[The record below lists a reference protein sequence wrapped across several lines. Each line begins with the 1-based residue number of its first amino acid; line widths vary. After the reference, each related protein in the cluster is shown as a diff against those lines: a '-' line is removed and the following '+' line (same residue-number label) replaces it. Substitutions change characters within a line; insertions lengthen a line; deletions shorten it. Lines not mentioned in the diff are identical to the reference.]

1 MRYVCITGGVFA
13 ENCYVLIDD
22 DTKTAAVIDPGC
34 FNDKLLRAIAGL
46 KVEYILLTHG
56 HFDHTEGADELHA
69 LTGAP
74 IAAYK
79 TEAALAGDA
88 SLNASSLT
96 FDCTVTCEVTQL
108 LEDGETLQVGSI
120 PVTVMHTPGHTAG
133 GCCYIT
139 PEAVF
144 TGDTL
149 MGYSIGRSDLPTAS
163 EADLVRSLQKLTKL
177 PGDPDICGGHGPVT
191 KLSDE
196 KRLNPYLQIFS

>member
-1 MRYVCITGGVFA
+1 MRYICITGGVFA

-22 DTKTAAVIDPGC
+22 ETKAAAVIDPGC
-34 FNDKLLRAIAGL
+34 VNDKLLRAIAGL
-46 KVEYILLTHG
+46 KVENILLTHG
-56 HFDHTEGADELHA
+56 HFDHTEGADELSA

-74 IAAYK
+74 VAAYK
-79 TEAALAGDA
+79 TEAALAADSA
-88 SLNASSLT
+88 LNASNLT
-96 FDCTVTCEVTQL
+96 FDCSVTCTVTQL
-108 LEDGETLQVGSI
+108 LEDGETFNVGSI

-163 EADLVRSLQKLTKL
+163 ETDLMRSLQKLAKL
-177 PGDPDICGGHGPVT
+177 PGNPDICGGHGPVT

-196 KRLNPYLQIFS
+196 KRLNPYLQIFN